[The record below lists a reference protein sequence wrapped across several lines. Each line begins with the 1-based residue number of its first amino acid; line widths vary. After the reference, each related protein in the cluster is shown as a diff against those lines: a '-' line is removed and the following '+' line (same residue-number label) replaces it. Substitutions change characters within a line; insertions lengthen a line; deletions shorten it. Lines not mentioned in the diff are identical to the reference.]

1 MKKQWH
7 KVNEKFTK
15 LSPREMWL
23 IILTGFVLCIM
34 LPFMLLIDS
43 SQKKSEQVKRKN
55 LTLMN
60 HINDLNIKINTLSS
74 AVGKN
79 VNIKLKA
86 DIKQYEKRLT
96 NVDKDLALLS
106 DNLIN
111 PNAMR
116 SALLSV
122 LTLDKHVS
130 LTSFE
135 VLPVIDI
142 FSDHQTVD
150 TPLTNNNSELNT
162 DNNIDSF
169 LGLYQHTIR
178 VTLNGE
184 YFQLRDYLKR
194 LENSPWLFYWQQF
207 NYRLVE
213 HPLSELR
220 IEIYTLSTEKEF
232 VGV

>member
-7 KVNEKFTK
+7 KVNDKFNNV
-15 LSPREMWL
+15 SPREMWL

-34 LPFMLLIDS
+34 LPFMLLIDITE
-43 SQKKSEQVKRKN
+43 KKIDNAKQANS
-55 LTLMN
+55 TLVN
-60 HINDLNIKINTLSS
+60 NINDLKININTLSA

-79 VNIKLKA
+79 ANIKLKA

-122 LTLDKHVS
+122 LTLQKGVS
-130 LTSFE
+130 LTSLE
-135 VLPVIDI
+135 VLPVIDV
-142 FSDHQTVD
+142 FSEDQT
-150 TPLTNNNSELNT
+150 TETQLTNNNVSNT
-162 DNNIDSF
+162 SNNTDSF

-194 LENSPWLFYWQQF
+194 LEDTSWLFYWQQF
-207 NYRLVE
+207 NYRLIE
-213 HPLSELR
+213 YPLSELR
-220 IEIYTLSTEKEF
+220 LEIYTLSTEKEF